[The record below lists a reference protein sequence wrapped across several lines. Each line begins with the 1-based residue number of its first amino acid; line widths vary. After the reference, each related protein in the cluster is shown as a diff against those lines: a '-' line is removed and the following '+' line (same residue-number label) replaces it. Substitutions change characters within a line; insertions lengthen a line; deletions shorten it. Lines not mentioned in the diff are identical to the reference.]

1 MYMLILKLLIENYVS
16 FKVIEVDM
24 SAHTVIKRH
33 NVKKKNLVLFFIFF
47 FFFIFT
53 TRLIN

>member
-47 FFFIFT
+47 FIFT